1 MTTSTA
7 PAHQG
12 APPKGRPIQ
21 WESIKLPAWLT
32 GLIGGVAIIILWWMI
47 ATLYVTS
54 TGAHPIPTPLEV
66 VMSYIDSGWE
76 YYWRNFSVTLAEAG
90 IGYVWGN
97 GIALFL
103 AGLVLVIP
111 GSRASSPSSRSSP
124 TASRSSRSASSRSF

>member
-1 MTTSTA
+1 M
-7 PAHQG
+7 
-12 APPKGRPIQ
+12 
-21 WESIKLPAWLT
+21 
-32 GLIGGVAIIILWWMI
+32 V

-103 AGLVLVIP
+103 AGLVLRDP
-111 GSRASSPSSRSSP
+111 PARGRHHPARDHHLLHPDRRGRHP
-124 TASRSSRSASSRSF
+124 RDRPDQAARRG